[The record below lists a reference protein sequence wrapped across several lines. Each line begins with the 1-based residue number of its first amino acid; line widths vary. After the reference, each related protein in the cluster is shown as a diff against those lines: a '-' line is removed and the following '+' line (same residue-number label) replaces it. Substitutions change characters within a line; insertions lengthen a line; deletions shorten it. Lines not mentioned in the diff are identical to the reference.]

1 MESYVDDSKLCLS
14 FLVKDAEDA
23 SARLTVDLW
32 RITAW
37 CCSYCLLINP
47 NRNKVLLLGT
57 RQMLNKVPDSYHVIL
72 LGKETAPVLSAR
84 VLGVIL
90 DTFLTY
96 DEHITSV
103 VSKCI
108 SSLCQINRVR
118 HILDKSD
125 NGYKCLNFQ

>member
-1 MESYVDDSKLCLS
+1 MLFPYS
-14 FLVKDAEDA
+14 
-23 SARLTVDLW
+23 
-32 RITAW
+32 
-37 CCSYCLLINP
+37 LLINP
-47 NRNKVLLLGT
+47 DKTKLLLLGT
-57 RQMLNKVPDSYHVIL
+57 REMLNKVTDSFHVTL
-72 LGKETAPVLSAR
+72 LVNEIFPVPSAR
-84 VLGVIL
+84 DLGVIL

-125 NGYKCLNFQ
+125 NGYKCLSFQ